1 MTLKG
6 REVPGLAPAGYSEPS
21 AWKNPAR
28 MVGGS
33 RAPISGA
40 EILIERYTRPTAEY
54 PEGRLE
60 IAAGGQLLYEGP
72 LPYENGEKGTR
83 GFPFVRQDC
92 LRLPGAFFGSSVID
106 RLIPVQRAYNAV
118 RNRKHEFLN
127 RLSMGV
133 VTVED
138 GSVDVGELAE
148 EGLSPGRVLVYRQG
162 GKAPEMLDCGSIP
175 SGFEEEEERLEKEF
189 VLISG
194 VSDLSQNS
202 TPARVTSASGLQIL
216 LSQDDSRM
224 AATTDNLTYAWKETG
239 RQIIRLYRQFAG
251 NARLLAAAGENK
263 RVEVIY
269 FNASELAAEDIV
281 FESEDAATPEQ
292 KRETLLK
299 LFEAGL
305 LTDEDGKLSGEN
317 RCRILEAFGFGSYE
331 NARDISALHIAKA
344 EGENL
349 RLRAADT
356 GTEPDEY
363 DDHALHIAEH
373 TRFLLSEELG
383 KTVPAAMKKRIL
395 AHIRAHREKQKIQ
408 PGAGQG

>member
-1 MTLKG
+1 MKVEG
-6 REVPGLAPAGYSEPS
+6 RTKSLYYVS
-21 AWKNPAR
+21 AVAKAYRQAIDEARQNPAADLHTVHIR
-28 MVGGS
+28 H
-33 RAPISGA
+33 
-40 EILIERYTRPTAEY
+40 
-54 PEGRLE
+54 
-60 IAAGGQLLYEGP
+60 
-72 LPYENGEKGTR
+72 
-83 GFPFVRQDC
+83 
-92 LRLPGAFFGSSVID
+92 ID
-106 RLIPVQRAYNAV
+106 IQ
-118 RNRKHEFLN
+118 K
-127 RLSMGV
+127 
-133 VTVED
+133 D
-138 GSVDVGELAE
+138 
-148 EGLSPGRVLVYRQG
+148 Q
-162 GKAPEMLDCGSIP
+162 
-175 SGFEEEEERLEKEF
+175 
-189 VLISG
+189 
-194 VSDLSQNS
+194 
-202 TPARVTSASGLQIL
+202 
-216 LSQDDSRM
+216 
-224 AATTDNLTYAWKETG
+224 
-239 RQIIRLYRQFAG
+239 IRLYRQFAG

-349 RLRAADT
+349 RLRAADA